1 MWPRTLLVKGVLDP
15 AEAKAYVDLGADGII
30 VSNHG
35 GRQLDGAS
43 SAIAVLE
50 EVCGA
55 VRDDIEVLID
65 GGIRRGA
72 DIVKCLALGASG
84 VLLGRAYAYGLAAAG
99 QNGVS
104 LAIVI
109 LKEEL
114 AATVALMGL
123 GSIDELKRSGPA
135 TLRGSDQGR

>member
-1 MWPRTLLVKGVLDP
+1 MSGPKSGR
-15 AEAKAYVDLGADGII
+15 I
-30 VSNHG
+30 G

-43 SAIAVLE
+43 STIAVLD
-50 EVCGA
+50 EVRGA
-55 VRDDIEVLID
+55 VQDDIEVLID
-65 GGIRRGA
+65 GGIRRGT

-114 AATVALMGL
+114 AATVTLMGQ
-123 GSIDELKRSGPA
+123 GSIDELKQSGP
-135 TLRGSDQGR
+135 TPLRGSDSI